1 MSKIKRNM
9 VSFGNASGPL
19 DPIIVSK
26 SLQPKGI
33 YFVRPAM
40 NQYFTNSEEIQE
52 AANMLFKQILSG
64 NVKIEIFKNTCPSSY
79 FNFSCAGIYL
89 CRRSNAY

>member
-1 MSKIKRNM
+1 MFKITRYYG
-9 VSFGNASGPL
+9 FIWNASGPL

-52 AANMLFKQILSG
+52 ALICCLNKFHQEM
-64 NVKIEIFKNTCPSSY
+64 
-79 FNFSCAGIYL
+79 
-89 CRRSNAY
+89 